1 MKRLLAIVTALA
13 ITALLLVVVG
23 CGSSSTTTTTQ
34 PGGTSTTPGRSSEV
48 DVLGSWQV
56 PGQSAA
62 QYSLT
67 FYPDN
72 TYKMTFQGETSEGT
86 YSTGS
91 TGITLTPSGWAK
103 LQLKGLKGSGGMK
116 DQLVQPGVVTWTRV

>member
-1 MKRLLAIVTALA
+1 
-13 ITALLLVVVG
+13 
-23 CGSSSTTTTTQ
+23 
-34 PGGTSTTPGRSSEV
+34 V

-91 TGITLTPSGWAK
+91 TGITLTPSGGAK